1 MLWIGPLQLLPSF
14 QCISIGLPVDCEH
27 TLRAYLVVLG
37 IKPKDLNMP
46 NQLPVAVIKLCQKLG
61 GSKGFI
67 WLIPP
72 SHNPLLRA
80 VRADAEEEIMEQC
93 YSLACAHLAYITQ
106 THLPRDG
113 ATHSGLSL
121 PSHFAQ
127 SISDNLLLT

>member
-1 MLWIGPLQLLPSF
+1 M
-14 QCISIGLPVDCEH
+14 DCEH
-27 TLRAYLVVLG
+27 TLRAYLVELG

-61 GSKGFI
+61 GGSKGFI
-67 WLIPP
+67 WLILP

-93 YSLACAHLAYITQ
+93 YSLAYAHLAYITEA
-106 THLPRDG
+106 HLPRDG

-127 SISDNLLLT
+127 SISESLTDIVSDQSELQLLN